1 MRSLLARA
9 ALLPLLL
16 AAGCGPIIGQAM
28 KSSTGVQDFQVREGS
43 LADFKEVKRVL
54 VFAPFTKGE
63 KGYFIC
69 RGEDEWSLADG
80 FKRAGLFET
89 EYAFE
94 RDAEKAAATLAALR
108 TASPAEVQSRLGLT
122 AAPDAILSGSVL
134 ARDETVAPTVGV
146 IEELRLRLD
155 LTTLA
160 TRRVTS
166 IEVAVKAVHRE
177 SISMMIKEIERRVR
191 AAK

>member
-1 MRSLLARA
+1 
-9 ALLPLLL
+9 LPLLL

-43 LADFKEVKRVL
+43 LADFKAVKRVL

-69 RGEDEWSLADG
+69 RGEDEWSIADG
-80 FKRAGLFET
+80 LKRAGLFET

-108 TASPAEVQSRLGLT
+108 TASPAEVQSRLGLA

-160 TRRVTS
+160 TRRTTS

-177 SISMMIKEIERRVR
+177 SISMMIKEIERRAR